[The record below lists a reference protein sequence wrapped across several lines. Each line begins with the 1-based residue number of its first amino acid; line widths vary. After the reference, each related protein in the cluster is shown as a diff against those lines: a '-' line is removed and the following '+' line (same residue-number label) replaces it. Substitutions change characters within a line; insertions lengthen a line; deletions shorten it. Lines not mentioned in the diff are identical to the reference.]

1 VIGLRTRRER
11 ATTTSVPEP
20 GGHLAPGPG
29 SIQVHPRMLEIN
41 GVWAASL
48 SVSGYPSEV
57 APGWL
62 EPMLTYPG
70 RLDVS
75 VHVDPV
81 PNQVAAARLKKQ
93 RARLESGRW
102 ADAGKGRLA
111 DPATEAAAQDATDL
125 AYQIARGQGR
135 LFTVG
140 IYLTV
145 YAGSESDL
153 EREVQ
158 AVRSLASSMLMGT
171 VPLTYRALQ
180 GWAATLPVGVDPVG
194 TGRVLDTA
202 SLAASFPFTSPDL
215 SSPDPTDPGPCGG
228 VLYGANAA
236 SSSLV
241 FWDRFAAENHNSV
254 TLARSGA
261 GKSYHTKLE
270 IIRSLYRG
278 VQVHVVDPEDE
289 YARLSDA
296 VGGGHLQLGAHQ
308 VRLNPFDLPAHAA
321 DGVGDGLTRRAL
333 FIHTFV
339 SVLLGQAPD
348 PGQRAALDRAVL
360 AAYAGAGITGD
371 PRTWAR
377 PAPLLADLAHA
388 LEVEPDPA
396 GPALAARLSPF
407 VAGAFAGLFNGPT
420 TVAPGGHLTVYSLRH
435 VPDELKTVATLL
447 VLDGIWR
454 QVTDTADRRP
464 RLVVVDEAWLL
475 MRDES
480 GARFLNLMAK
490 SARKHWAGLAVITQ
504 DTADLLSTDLG
515 QAIVANAA
523 TAVLL
528 RQSSQA
534 LDAVTR
540 AFALSAGERAYLASA
555 DTGCGLLIGGARER
569 AAFQSLASPTEH
581 ALITT
586 NPAELLDADL

>member
-1 VIGLRTRRER
+1 MTGLRTRRER
-11 ATTTSVPEP
+11 ATLTSLPAP
-20 GGHLAPGPG
+20 GGSPAPGPG
-29 SIQVHPRMLEIN
+29 SIQVHPRMLQIN

-62 EPMLTYPG
+62 EPLLTYPG

-75 VHVDPV
+75 VHIDPV
-81 PNQVAAARLKKQ
+81 PNQIAAARLKKQ

-102 ADAGKGRLA
+102 SDAGKGRLT

-145 YAGSESDL
+145 YAGSESHLD
-153 EREVQ
+153 REVQ
-158 AVRSLASSMLMGT
+158 AVRSLASSLLMGT

-194 TGRVLDTA
+194 THRVLDTA

-278 VQVHVVDPEDE
+278 VQVHVVDPENE
-289 YARLSDA
+289 YDRLSNA
-296 VGGGHLQLGAHQ
+296 VGGGYLQLGAHQ
-308 VRLNPFDLPAHAA
+308 VRLNPFDLPA
-321 DGVGDGLTRRAL
+321 LRRRRRRRRADPPGAVHPHL
-333 FIHTFV
+333 R
-339 SVLLGQAPD
+339 LRAPG
-348 PGQRAALDRAVL
+348 P
-360 AAYAGAGITGD
+360 GAG
-371 PRTWAR
+371 PRTAR
-377 PAPLLADLAHA
+377 RP
-388 LEVEPDPA
+388 
-396 GPALAARLSPF
+396 G
-407 VAGAFAGLFNGPT
+407 
-420 TVAPGGHLTVYSLRH
+420 PGGAGRLRR
-435 VPDELKTVATLL
+435 
-447 VLDGIWR
+447 G
-454 QVTDTADRRP
+454 
-464 RLVVVDEAWLL
+464 
-475 MRDES
+475 RDH
-480 GARFLNLMAK
+480 R
-490 SARKHWAGLAVITQ
+490 
-504 DTADLLSTDLG
+504 
-515 QAIVANAA
+515 
-523 TAVLL
+523 
-528 RQSSQA
+528 
-534 LDAVTR
+534 
-540 AFALSAGERAYLASA
+540 
-555 DTGCGLLIGGARER
+555 
-569 AAFQSLASPTEH
+569 
-581 ALITT
+581 
-586 NPAELLDADL
+586 